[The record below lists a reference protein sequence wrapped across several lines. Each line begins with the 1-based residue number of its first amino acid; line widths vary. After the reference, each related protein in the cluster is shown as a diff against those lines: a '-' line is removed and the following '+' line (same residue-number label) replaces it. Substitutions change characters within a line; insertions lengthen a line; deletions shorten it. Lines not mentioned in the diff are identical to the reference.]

1 MFLGVPFNFITG
13 ADGGPIKLLDR
24 EKLFQELPNSAA
36 FANSDA
42 KTIEQVTSYFKSMDD
57 DTIANVFLKVPSFM
71 SVCQDTNFVIGEA
84 NEFSSEQASPFG
96 GGVLVGNVSYKLTS
110 VDQKNNTASIEYRTE
125 FDKESVT
132 QLAIESLKKLAPDVP
147 ISQKDIDE
155 LVVERN
161 DTADCKVDLSTGW
174 VTDIKY
180 ATVITASGET
190 NQETLD
196 VTVNWM
202 K

>member
-1 MFLGVPFNFITG
+1 
-13 ADGGPIKLLDR
+13 
-24 EKLFQELPNSAA
+24 
-36 FANSDA
+36 
-42 KTIEQVTSYFKSMDD
+42 MDD

-180 ATVITASGET
+180 TTVITASGET